1 METGETKLS
10 LKKNLT
16 MTYAYKQVTE
26 NPKKKNNRM
35 EQDELSFNRVP
46 RCGKSPLKRKPA
58 ITNNEIAKKM
68 RFKVQFRPETKTNK
82 QSLRNRKR
90 KPKTVYN

>member
-26 NPKKKNNRM
+26 NPKKK
-35 EQDELSFNRVP
+35 
-46 RCGKSPLKRKPA
+46 KK
-58 ITNNEIAKKM
+58 ITEWSKM
-68 RFKVQFRPETKTNK
+68 N
-82 QSLRNRKR
+82 
-90 KPKTVYN
+90 